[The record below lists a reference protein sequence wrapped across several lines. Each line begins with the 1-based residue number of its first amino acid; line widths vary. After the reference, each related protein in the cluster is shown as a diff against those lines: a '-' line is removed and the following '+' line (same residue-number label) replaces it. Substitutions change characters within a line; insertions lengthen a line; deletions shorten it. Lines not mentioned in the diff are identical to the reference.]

1 MRKTIFA
8 AVTLAAIGCAG
19 PAFAIERVVDGV
31 LGGLAG
37 AIVAG
42 PVGLVA
48 GGLVGASAGPEISS
62 AWGLNGS
69 RRRHHHHR
77 RHR

>member
-1 MRKTIFA
+1 MRKLVLA
-8 AVTLAAIGCAG
+8 AATLAALGSAG
-19 PAFAIERVVDGV
+19 PAFAVERLVDGV

-37 AIVAG
+37 AVVAG

-77 RHR
+77 RYR